1 MNYRLAHGEQ
11 ETGRHPH
18 QVMDVA
24 NAIAFLIRRNTNTP
38 LHLYVGG
45 HSAGAHLAALVLCDP
60 QFLRKAMKE
69 YELDYKE
76 VERNLRGF
84 IGMSGVY
91 NLRRLAMSPLAEIT
105 IGPAFFGDEDV
116 TLEASPVHVLLRAHA
131 SQSDGLPPLATL
143 PLLLLN
149 AESDFHLRQDTSE
162 LEIALDQLSMSTK
175 RQSAVVSNRNHLSIM
190 GEFGHGLISRDGLVD
205 NPLVKHESWSLA
217 YVLHQSQAAVSTA
230 SSYMTPLFRS
240 DSTEPPDE
248 VSLRVLDFMK
258 LIT

>member
-24 NAIAFLIRRNTNTP
+24 NAIAFLIRCNTSSP

-45 HSAGAHLAALVLCDP
+45 HSAGAHLTALVLCDP
-60 QFLRKAMKE
+60 QFLRKAMEE
-69 YELDYKE
+69 YELDFKE
-76 VERNLRGF
+76 VARNLRGF
-84 IGMSGVY
+84 IGISGVY

-105 IGPAFFGDEDV
+105 IGPAFLGDEDV
-116 TLEASPVHVLLRAHA
+116 TLEASPVHALLRAHA

-162 LEIALDQLSMSTK
+162 LEIALDQLSVSTK
-175 RQSAVVSNRNHLSIM
+175 RQSVVISNRNHLSIM

-205 NPLVKHESWSLA
+205 NPLVEHESWSLA
-217 YVLHQSQAAVSTA
+217 YVLHQSQAAVSAA
-230 SSYMTPLFRS
+230 SAYVTPFFMS
-240 DSTEPPDE
+240 DTTEPPDE
-248 VSLRVLDFMK
+248 ASLRVLEFMR
-258 LIT
+258 LIK